1 MENAKKNYPKVLSE
15 VKQEHPDWTPDNWKT
30 ETLSRLAKQNEVKEP
45 QEEKKETKPE
55 VKEKK
60 TDDGMMLSKADILN
74 LLSKAG
80 GDSDTKELLKKL
92 IEETKASNVPES
104 LRHRITAIREDEI
117 DMDDFMEEPA
127 TFFSYHAYYSVFG
140 DKKYGREVGTPYDTP
155 IRFVLRSTKRMHD
168 DSKFAQSTLCICVAT
183 IQSKKECEF
192 LRKHTLYGADF
203 YEEIQGVANI
213 DVTIASKY
221 GEVSSM
227 ISGWSQHQV
236 LNRAK
241 IENIEIG
248 TDIEEVKKKL
258 VHKLAFAELERI
270 KKQREN
276 NAKDLHSSSPVEVN
290 PENYLNKSTTKI
302 FN

>member
-1 MENAKKNYPKVLSE
+1 
-15 VKQEHPDWTPDNWKT
+15 
-30 ETLSRLAKQNEVKEP
+30 
-45 QEEKKETKPE
+45 
-55 VKEKK
+55 
-60 TDDGMMLSKADILN
+60 
-74 LLSKAG
+74 
-80 GDSDTKELLKKL
+80 
-92 IEETKASNVPES
+92 
-104 LRHRITAIREDEI
+104 
-117 DMDDFMEEPA
+117 
-127 TFFSYHAYYSVFG
+127 
-140 DKKYGREVGTPYDTP
+140 
-155 IRFVLRSTKRMHD
+155 
-168 DSKFAQSTLCICVAT
+168 
-183 IQSKKECEF
+183 
-192 LRKHTLYGADF
+192 
-203 YEEIQGVANI
+203 
-213 DVTIASKY
+213 
-221 GEVSSM
+221 M